1 MRALGVVAFNVVL
14 DAFTQFLDIVRG
26 IDIYTLA
33 LDCSPAP
40 FYPNIIQ
47 TPAPSVHAHAYSFA
61 SLFPCWACVLTALVA
76 IEFLHLMLLFG
87 AAESGSSICQEFLL
101 PAAKLS
107 LGNFILL
114 GDVYQG

>member
-1 MRALGVVAFNVVL
+1 MRALGVVVFNVVL

-33 LDCSPAP
+33 LDCSSEP

-47 TPAPSVHAHAYSFA
+47 AAAPSVHTHAYSFA

-76 IEFLHLMLLFG
+76 IEFLHLLLLFG

-101 PAAKLS
+101 PPAKLS